1 MPIYK
6 SKRYRESAL
15 AHDFLDGLK
24 GLEIGGSYHNAFG
37 LDTLNVD
44 FTRELTTEFK

>member
-1 MPIYK
+1 MPIYS
-6 SKRYRESAL
+6 SKRFRESTL
-15 AHDFLDGLK
+15 AHRYLDGLK

-44 FTRELTTEFK
+44 L